1 MSDMISVED
10 FDKVEMRAG
19 TIIDCKINKKARKP
33 AYALAIDFVELGIK
47 KSSAQITMLY
57 KPEDLVGKQVICCT
71 NLSPIHIGDITSE
84 VRILGTESEQ
94 GVVLLTPSEKVKNGD
109 KVF

>member
-1 MSDMISVED
+1 MSDMISVDD

-19 TIIDCKINKKARKP
+19 TIIDCKGNKKARKP
-33 AYALAIDFVELGIK
+33 AYALAIDFGELGIK

-109 KVF
+109 RVF

>member
-1 MSDMISVED
+1 MNNMINIDD

-19 TIIDCKINKKARKP
+19 TIIDCKVNKKARKS
-33 AYALAIDFVELGIK
+33 AYALAIDFGDFGIK

-94 GVVLLTPSEKVKNGD
+94 GVVLLMPSEIVKNGD